1 VIQKS
6 LEDIVAISHVVGI
19 GGGVHKALTRR
30 IVATYIQHPT
40 NTIDERKIHVPPIAK
55 FLELFDVVPSVDI
68 VRLDPVGPFEEADH
82 PLQFASVC
90 VVAGTNPLWKLAEI
104 YLRVQRIPA
113 IIRGTSPKEVIQL
126 AVHAN
131 PDTLEEHRA

>member
-1 VIQKS
+1 MIQKS

-30 IVATYIQHPT
+30 IVATYIQHTT
-40 NTIDERKIHVPPIAK
+40 NTIDERKIRVPPIAK
-55 FLELFDVVPSVDI
+55 ILELFDVVPSVDI
-68 VRLDPVGPFEEADH
+68 VSLDPVGPFEEADH

-104 YLRVQRIPA
+104 YLGVQRIPA
-113 IIRGTSPKEVIQL
+113 IIRGTSP
-126 AVHAN
+126 
-131 PDTLEEHRA
+131 